1 MWRKQQTLEF
11 YLTLRM
17 LAHILVCVGNHPGTR
32 QRLFERRYLTMFCKT
47 ENINRNRIDER
58 KEDKR
63 FCGLVSME
71 GTLK

>member
-1 MWRKQQTLEF
+1 
-11 YLTLRM
+11 
-17 LAHILVCVGNHPGTR
+17 
-32 QRLFERRYLTMFCKT
+32 MFCKT

-71 GTLK
+71 GTFK